1 MEVATMI
8 TVTRLNGSR
17 VTVNALLIEMI
28 EETPNTVISLT
39 TGNKIVVQEDVVT
52 VINHIQAYLGKIG
65 FVQGVQAIVKSQDTE
80 G

>member
-1 MEVATMI
+1 MI

>member
-1 MEVATMI
+1 MI

-28 EETPNTVISLT
+28 EETPNTVISLV